1 MTTLEDLQPDL
12 DAFEAC
18 RESLEAAHGDQY
30 VVFHAAA
37 FEGAHDSFHEAA
49 RDASARFG
57 DAPFLIR
64 QVGADRTAS
73 LPFALS
79 ADSRD
84 AGR

>member
-1 MTTLEDLQPDL
+1 MTTLEDLKLDI

-18 RESLEAAHGDQY
+18 RESLEERHPGRY
-30 VVFHAAA
+30 VVSHAAA

-49 RDASARFG
+49 QDAVERFG

-64 QVGADRTAS
+64 QVGAERAIT

-79 ADSRD
+79 PVSPD